1 MQNIINKIQSG
12 ELSQV
17 QLIDRLVTYH
27 STTLNEYDEA
37 CDVVENNQEEI
48 KKLEADKTRL
58 EHNIKLIAD
67 QGLKAVAYTA
77 KLESE
82 NIRLKADSKE
92 IKQLRNDNKSLK
104 KLKVKHAESSKKQ
117 MARIESLTKDCR
129 DYRKE
134 IAINKSDI
142 ARLRLTGFKEIGK
155 YNFTIFPSKTNITEG
170 GKIEKQV
177 NLVIMDKAGNM
188 KILGVNQ
195 EGVVTQPRS
204 HNFKLEDE
212 HVDFI
217 TSFDRIARDDGYQF
231 TDRVL
236 KLVN

>member
-17 QLIDRLVTYH
+17 QLIDELVTYH
-27 STTLNEYDEA
+27 SATLNEYDEA
-37 CDVVENNQEEI
+37 CDVVENNQGEI
-48 KKLEADKTRL
+48 KKLEADKARL
-58 EHNIKLIAD
+58 ERNIKLIAD
-67 QGLKAVAYTA
+67 EGLKAVAYTA
-77 KLESE
+77 TLESE

-134 IAINKSDI
+134 VAINKSDI
-142 ARLRLTGFKEIGK
+142 ARLRLTGFKEMGK

-177 NLVIMDKAGNM
+177 NLVIMDKSGNM
-188 KILGVNQ
+188 KILGVNKD
-195 EGVVTQPRS
+195 GIVTQPRS

>member
-1 MQNIINKIQSG
+1 MQNIIDKIQSG

-27 STTLNEYDEA
+27 STPLNEYDEA
-37 CDVVENNQEEI
+37 CDVVENNQLEI
-48 KKLEADKTRL
+48 KKLEAKASARDLDIKAIAKEGLNAVKYAKT
-58 EHNIKLIAD
+58 
-67 QGLKAVAYTA
+67 
-77 KLESE
+77 LESE

-117 MARIESLTKDCR
+117 IARIESLTKDCR
-129 DYRKE
+129 EYRE
-134 IAINKSDI
+134 QIAVNKSDI
-142 ARLRLTGFKEIGK
+142 ARLRLTGFKEMGK
-155 YNFTIFPSKTNITEG
+155 YNFTIFPSKTNISESG
-170 GKIEKQV
+170 QVEKQV

-188 KILGVNQ
+188 KILGVNKD
-195 EGVVTQPRS
+195 GIITQPRS

-212 HVDFI
+212 HIDFI
-217 TSFDRIARDDGYQF
+217 TSFDRIAKADKYQF

-236 KLVN
+236 QMVN